1 VPTVTTR
8 VERYFGFVDLC
19 GFSDFTDS
27 HGDDAA
33 ADALHALRQEVR
45 DAATDAGIR
54 VAKWLGDGA
63 MLVGVEAGPLLDA
76 VAACNRSRALPSL
89 ILPLRAGVAGGP
101 VIVFEGDDYV
111 GRPVN
116 LAAKLC
122 ALADPSKALVHQA
135 LAERLPASLTVLA
148 TTRRSVPG
156 FAEPI
161 DLLEVALPST
171 APLGAGQLDA

>member
-1 VPTVTTR
+1 ML
-8 VERYFGFVDLC
+8 FAIIC
-19 GFSDFTDS
+19 TDKPAS
-27 HGDDAA
+27 LD
-33 ADALHALRQEVR
+33 LRQATR
-45 DAATDAGIR
+45 PRHLDYWKSHAAHVIQ
-54 VAKWLGDGA
+54 
-63 MLVGVEAGPLLDA
+63 AGPLLDA